1 MLPRLLARIIGSR
14 RNLWLFFVY
23 SLFARDLAR
32 SWRGNVAICGGH
44 LDTSSLA
51 SYPLSAS
58 GDDLFT
64 QYWFSQDALSYLD
77 QVKYQF
83 QDQPD
88 VYNKFLDIMKDFKS
102 QA

>member
-1 MLPRLLARIIGSR
+1 MLAGPHQLQALLYAGSRVVFPRLDILLRVPVTLIGFW
-14 RNLWLFFVY
+14 WLCILTILV
-23 SLFARDLAR
+23 
-32 SWRGNVAICGGH
+32 
-44 LDTSSLA
+44 
-51 SYPLSAS
+51 P
-58 GDDLFT
+58 
-64 QYWFSQDALSYLD
+64 QDALSYLD